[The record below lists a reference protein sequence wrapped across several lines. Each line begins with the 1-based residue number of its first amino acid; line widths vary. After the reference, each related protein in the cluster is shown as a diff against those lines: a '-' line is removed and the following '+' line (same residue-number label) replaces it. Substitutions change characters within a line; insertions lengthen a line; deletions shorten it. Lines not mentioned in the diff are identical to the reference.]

1 MSTEPKQVDY
11 QYSQDDAT
19 IKISVDVT
27 FPKASA
33 PQEVFI
39 TSEEYKPGRLPYSEA
54 LEAQGSPTEVDEEK
68 EKQTWSNT
76 YEKSVLTGLG
86 VGDKILIFALPVQ
99 AQEAVQVGFVKIE
112 EEPPLAPLEGLEFS
126 TPLAEVSKTS
136 DLTGFKGEISA
147 APVGDQPGAL
157 PATFSIK
164 AIPAEI
170 VAKARQEQ
178 FSEDYLK
185 GYNVYRFTSQ
195 DERDDLIS
203 NDESKVQKAKR
214 KYKINS
220 ELIPYY
226 TDTFKDPRD
235 FTTINPAGF
244 LVNDADETWYT
255 DIFVD
260 RNLPKIP
267 PGGRTFYYVVTA
279 VDDTGNESEISDFAI
294 DVGPEAKEGGIGIF
308 VSRDKT
314 PPVPPS
320 KIDFDT
326 SIQNAIGLYW
336 EDYVSTVSVTNVFAT
351 YDRVTS
357 SISVVWDVN
366 QQDEQSLSENLITK
380 LKENE
385 ELNLLEAG
393 IGRVFRKPLFL
404 LGSYDNSS
412 LYEEVSDPK
421 QTGFDSFVSFESA
434 LADVCRNAG
443 IVHPAFLHG
452 LAEASGFNAAFT
464 NENDGPVKGNEKLKR
479 LGIMKLNPQR
489 DDFNDVVEGVLSVFA
504 VERGLEHFNNG
515 VVEQYKIKT
524 FDPNGHEKGTIA
536 KGPDGYSSYLAN
548 PYFSFAVA
556 AYYIWHIKASD
567 ADLKKR
573 DYTKDAITKEE
584 TDKVITLY
592 ETLMNMKEGE
602 SSNG

>member
-1 MSTEPKQVDY
+1 MADTPKQVDY

-19 IKISVDVT
+19 IKVSVDVT

-39 TSEEYKPGRLPYSEA
+39 TSEEYKPSRLPYSEP
-54 LEAQGSPTEVDEEK
+54 LEPQGSPIEVDEEK
-68 EKQTWSNT
+68 DKQTWSNT
-76 YEKSVLTGLG
+76 YEKNVLTGLG
-86 VGDKILIFALPVQ
+86 VGDKILIYALPVQ

-112 EEPPLAPLEGLEFS
+112 EEPPLAPLEGLEFT
-126 TPLAEVSKTS
+126 TPLAEVSKS
-136 DLTGFKGEISA
+136 PDLTGFKGEVSA
-147 APVGDQPGAL
+147 APIGEQSGVL

-185 GYNVYRFTSQ
+185 GYNIYRFASQ
-195 DERDDLIS
+195 SERDDLL
-203 NDESKVQKAKR
+203 NKDENAIQKAKR
-214 KYKINS
+214 KHKINS

-226 TDTFKDPRD
+226 TDTFKDPRE

-244 LVNDADETWYT
+244 LVNDAGEAWYT
-255 DIFVD
+255 DVFID

-294 DVGPEAKEGGIGIF
+294 DVGPEAKEGGVGIF
-308 VSRDKT
+308 VSRDNT

-351 YDRVTS
+351 YDRVTN

-393 IGRVFRKPLFL
+393 IGRTFKKPLFV

-421 QTGFDSFVSFESA
+421 KTGFDSFVSFEYA
-434 LADVCRNAG
+434 LDDVCRDAG
-443 IVHPAFLHG
+443 RVHPAFLHG
-452 LAEASGFNAAFT
+452 LAEASGFDAAFT

-489 DDFNDVVEGVLSVFA
+489 DDFDDVVEGVLSVFA
-504 VERGLEHFNNG
+504 GERGLEHFNNG
-515 VVEQYKIKT
+515 VVEDLKIKT
-524 FDPNGHEKGTIA
+524 FDPNGHEKGKLA
-536 KGPDGYSSYLAN
+536 KGSGGYGDYLAN

-567 ADLKKR
+567 DELKNR

-584 TDKVITLY
+584 TEKVIGAY
-592 ETLMNMKEGE
+592 EALMNMKEGE